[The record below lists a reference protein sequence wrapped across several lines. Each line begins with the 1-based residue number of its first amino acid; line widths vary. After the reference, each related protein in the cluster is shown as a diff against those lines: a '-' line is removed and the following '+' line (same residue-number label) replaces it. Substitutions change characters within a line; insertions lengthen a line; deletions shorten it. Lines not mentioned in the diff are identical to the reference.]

1 MTDPNLTYLGPIPKA
16 LTYDKKPRP
25 WWKRVPLAFVIVVV
39 VPTVLT
45 VVYYLL
51 IASPRYVSETMFI
64 VRAANASQPSSLG
77 FALEGVGLGTTQS
90 DAFAVHKY
98 VNSRDAFQDV
108 SRQFDIAKVLAPAG
122 SDAFSRFPRPW
133 EKRTNEGYFK
143 GFQRFVDIGYDSS
156 TGITTLR
163 VEAFTPREARG
174 MTEALLVGS
183 ESLINRMN
191 ERAAA
196 DAIKEATDARDR
208 ARQRLSEAQQ
218 QLTGFRNR
226 EQFIDPETTAT
237 ESTRLI
243 GGLLST
249 VAQLKAERAQV
260 MSEAPSSPQ
269 LPIINSRIAAYEG
282 QIARERAKIAGDTG
296 SLAPK
301 LSAYED
307 LSLNREFADRELTAA
322 TAALTNAEAEA
333 RRQKLYLD
341 RIVAPS
347 LPDEASEPR
356 RLVSILTV
364 LISTLLAYGLGW
376 FIWAGAREHRQD

>member
-16 LTYDKKPRP
+16 LTYDKKPTP
-25 WWKRVPLAFVIVVV
+25 WWKRVPLAFIIVVV
-39 VPTVLT
+39 VPTVLA
-45 VVYYLL
+45 VIYYLI

-98 VNSRDAFQDV
+98 VTSRDAFNDV
-108 SRQFDIAKVLAPAG
+108 SRQFDLPKVLAPAG
-122 SDAFSRFPRPW
+122 ADPFSRFPRPW

-143 GFQRFVDIGYDSS
+143 GFQRFIDIGYDSS

-163 VEAFTPREARG
+163 VEAFSPREARA
-174 MTEALLVGS
+174 MTETLLVGS

-191 ERAAA
+191 ERSAG
-196 DAIKEATDARDR
+196 DAIKEATEARDR

-249 VAQLKAERAQV
+249 VAQLRAERAQV
-260 MSEAPSSPQ
+260 MGEAPSSPQ

-282 QIARERAKIAGDTG
+282 QIARERAKIAGDSG

-347 LPDEASEPR
+347 TPDEASEPH
-356 RLVSILTV
+356 RLVAILTV
-364 LISTLLAYGLGW
+364 LISTLLAYSLGW